1 MFAFSI
7 TGPWGLRESGLRD
20 KGYAGGYNCLRC
32 DSLSRV
38 SFAGFVKRLLVVF
51 ILVLAVAVT
60 YRSFGSA
67 ETATGTLTL
76 AQPAPTVGDRAPQF
90 TAQTAQ
96 GDTFTLS
103 DEGVYVLTFWST
115 LNESS
120 NDARPVF
127 ERLARSYEDDGAS
140 FAAVYVNSIPRDG
153 DVPYAMLQDATGK
166 FASLYNVKRVPRLFL
181 IEDGEI
187 KLVQND
193 YYEEYKGELE
203 EALKGALEEEF

>member
-1 MFAFSI
+1 M
-7 TGPWGLRESGLRD
+7 
-20 KGYAGGYNCLRC
+20 
-32 DSLSRV
+32 
-38 SFAGFVKRLLVVF
+38 KRLIVVSL
-51 ILVLAVAVT
+51 LVLLAAGS

-67 ETATGTLTL
+67 ETGTGTLTL
-76 AQPAPTVGDRAPQF
+76 PQPAPNVGQDAREFTVRTVDGES
-90 TAQTAQ
+90 
-96 GDTFTLS
+96 FTLS
-103 DEGVYVLTFWST
+103 DEGTYVLTFWST

-203 EALKGALEEEF
+203 EALKSALEEEF